1 MKKIV
6 FLSLVIVLII
16 GGCAQNKES
25 KAQLDELLA
34 KINFETQNKTIAQK
48 IIDGLNQRDTSYI
61 ELYAPDCKYYFPS
74 ASPNPTTRE
83 DDIKATTNNWRIVP
97 NIHWRIEEI
106 IAEGNMVAA
115 RFTATGTPQEEWFGV
130 PPSGKKFE
138 SGGIF
143 IIRIENG
150 KVVEQREDYDLLGTF
165 MQLGMELM
173 TVEKKK

>member
-1 MKKIV
+1 MKKIA
-6 FLSLVIVLII
+6 FLSMVIVLII
-16 GGCAQNKES
+16 GGCAQNNES
-25 KAQLDELLA
+25 KAQLDELSA
-34 KINFETQNKTIAQK
+34 KINLETQNKAIAQK
-48 IIDGLNQRDTSYI
+48 IMDGLNQRDTSYI

-83 DDIKATTNNWRIVP
+83 DDIKASKTNWHVAPDIY
-97 NIHWRIEEI
+97 WRIEEM

-143 IIRIENG
+143 ILRIENG
-150 KVVEQREDYDLLGTF
+150 KVVEQWEDYDLLGTF
-165 MQLGMELM
+165 MQLGMELKP
-173 TVEKKK
+173 VEK